1 MSYVGPKWF
10 YQILGRYLIS
20 TFSTV
25 CNFRQRG
32 TSYQAMYILLGL
44 DSSTLNIPYWD
55 FKYKHN
61 LQGRQKCEYKH
72 NLLGLRKCE
81 YKHNLLGLPKV
92 SKKHSLVG
100 IMHTPRQKN
109 TFPKFRV
116 CKRQKISSTSTI
128 VGLFHVGYQND
139 QHITRNIF
147 HPTFKKVPA
156 RNPTKDI
163 CSYTVPLVGPK
174 VPLRHCETTY

>member
-61 LQGRQKCEYKH
+61 LQGLQKCEYKH

-92 SKKHSLVG
+92 SKNTPWWELCTHLDRKILFQSLECAKDKKCHLPVPKWDFFMWG
-100 IMHTPRQKN
+100 IKM
-109 TFPKFRV
+109 
-116 CKRQKISSTSTI
+116 ISI
-128 VGLFHVGYQND
+128 
-139 QHITRNIF
+139 
-147 HPTFKKVPA
+147 
-156 RNPTKDI
+156 
-163 CSYTVPLVGPK
+163 
-174 VPLRHCETTY
+174 